1 MKNTIGFIYTP
12 NKTNNTLKLPSN
24 QVCKLLSV
32 NELVGYNTKPHSNT
46 TNQIPDIILIIE

>member
-32 NELVGYNTKPHSNT
+32 NELVGYNTKPPLKHN
-46 TNQIPDIILIIE
+46 